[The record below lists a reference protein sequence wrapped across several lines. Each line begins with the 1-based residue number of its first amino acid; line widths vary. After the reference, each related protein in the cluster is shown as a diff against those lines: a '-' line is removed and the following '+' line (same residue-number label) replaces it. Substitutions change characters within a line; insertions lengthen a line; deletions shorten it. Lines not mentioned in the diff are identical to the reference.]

1 MYGPLHRA
9 TNDIIGRSTMI
20 PITAA
25 IKAPGI

>member
-1 MYGPLHRA
+1 MYGPLNRA
-9 TNDIIGRSTMI
+9 TNDIIGTSTTI